1 MSTYIEAES
10 DSGNIEYKR
19 EFIDMT
25 ILKIKKYATQL
36 KFRVIEGGGRAIY
49 ILGVCDNGEIIGIAK
64 NKLEYTQTILRKICK
79 EVQCVLD
86 KTNEIVINNGF
97 SLLIFSIKALFSL
110 DNILYI
116 CS

>member
-10 DSGNIEYKR
+10 DSGNIEYKIA
-19 EFIDMT
+19 FIDMT
-25 ILKIKKYATQL
+25 VQKIKKYATQL

-49 ILGVCDNGEIIGIAK
+49 ILGVCDNGKIIGIAK
-64 NKLEYTQTILRKICK
+64 NRLEYTQTIFKKICK
-79 EVQCVLD
+79 EVKCNLEE
-86 KTNEIVINNGF
+86 TNEIVVNNDF
-97 SLLIFSIKALFSL
+97 SLLIFSVKALFSL